1 MFSVV
6 LVPGPYQGPWRTSG
20 PGVRAKPL
28 GAAPEAAPA
37 RPLPQKLLLAAAAA
51 VMAAAAAARPR
62 PRRRIRGPSY
72 PKLPPNVPRDAV
84 QATYFEPYRFLL
96 VRLAAHAHFMSGGAI
111 RWETVGAPLPRPLS
125 RSSWT

>member
-1 MFSVV
+1 MADKRPRSVSE
-6 LVPGPYQGPWRTSG
+6 TSG
-20 PGVRAKPL
+20 GSTRSS
-28 GAAPEAAPA
+28 A
-37 RPLPQKLLLAAAAA
+37 RQAAAAE
-51 VMAAAAAARPR
+51 AAAGGGGGGDGGGGGGAPAPKAP
-62 PRRRIRGPSY
+62 IRGPSY